1 MARYRK
7 ATVAALAASALL
19 VTSGAAY
26 AGDLRIRKT
35 VDEAPSMS
43 WAYYNGGLTDLS
55 PGTKDVYDGARATAM
70 MMSIDNEST
79 FRVTLRGLKKSAM
92 HNEYGAHLHTGP
104 CGLDANQQ
112 PTVGGHYNTTP
123 AGQSLVVNDKTEVW
137 LNFQVHS
144 LDNTRATAV
153 VPFVP
158 DGTRSITFHGKATI
172 HHGDG
177 VGTAGLKLACIPLDI
192 KKVGGAK

>member
-1 MARYRK
+1 
-7 ATVAALAASALL
+7 
-19 VTSGAAY
+19 
-26 AGDLRIRKT
+26 
-35 VDEAPSMS
+35 MS

-104 CGLDANQQ
+104 CGLDASKQ

-123 AGQSLVVNDKTEVW
+123 AGQPLVVNDKTEVW

-144 LDNTRATAV
+144 LDYTRATAV

-158 DGTRSITFHGKATI
+158 DGTRSITFHEKATV

-192 KKVGGAK
+192 KKLAGAK